1 MATRSAV
8 RGARTYIEPSAF
20 GWGVAVAAV
29 LRHSTLPWREALDA
43 VPLAALPP
51 LGGRDRLSL
60 VAQFAAHQALLQF
73 AGVSDGACDA
83 AEWAVVQRRGV
94 DARLVRLA
102 AAAATDAPPALTL
115 VQQFAEAVGA
125 PPLDALRQSWGRP
138 EAVYWEIDQRL
149 RHDAAA
155 DLRWMRAA
163 AVGEIASPA
172 PDGLRALLAARDAR
186 LGYADDACIDSLRLA
201 HDRLLVLG
209 ETPSPLAPLRDIAH
223 GARNDA
229 EIVERIVA
237 AERLIVI
244 VKDFERFDADARR
257 VVELFAA
264 TGSGVLLMP
273 GGNDV
278 PESRQFIVS
287 PRLTV
292 CTRSRRWLREFVT
305 SPAFHAFLD
314 DGVLPPESTAL
325 DALREPARSLLAA
338 LSLLGRRV
346 PRALASRFLGQ
357 FFFGGTIDDLA
368 TPGIAHIENDTLV
381 FVSDLSHLVP
391 AASREP
397 LCRVAAELIE
407 ETQFATDEEAI
418 AAIRALPRR
427 LISPKLAETLA
438 HALVRCGRYREAREF
453 AGEPLHA
460 LIERRTGEY
469 ASALARLETVEGAGL
484 LRAELLYLLGRNDE
498 ALAILQT
505 CDAGDR
511 ATYLHAIITNRYDG
525 EIADPYLAA
534 RLAFYRTNAV
544 DDALAA
550 LAAARTVPERIDAA
564 LDRIFALFTAG
575 RWPEARAAALEAL
588 TMIDETQGDRAAGG
602 ILYLL
607 AFLAADD
614 GQCSHAA
621 HLIERLEH
629 FYGTVGDER
638 RLRELDLLRAQ
649 LELSRGRFGA
659 AARAAS
665 AIAECDVA
673 PQIAEAA
680 KLILD
685 EIDAIEGRGTP
696 LRSTGTTPNAE
707 LSDRHA
713 LLSGGQPW
721 GEFTRALAAWRD
733 GGPLPQPTTGSEKLK
748 LFRFALALGRRDVAE
763 SIGIAA
769 EREERADLA
778 VLRIAATA
786 SFPFAAHDFGALR
799 WRFATR
805 NRLGHWSEIGS
816 LPPLDRAALD
826 RETGGWIPC
835 GEREFL
841 FIVEASTWPPE
852 SRDAVAALFRVRS
865 ENYRLRRVLAQEEG
879 VGQALLPVP
888 DGLIGESPPMRD
900 VSALIERVSKRD
912 VAVCI
917 LGESGTGKELVAR
930 AIHRH
935 SPRRHKPFTAVNCA
949 ALPETLIESELFGC
963 VRGAFTGADRDRAG
977 LIETTDGGTLF
988 LDEVGELPLAAQAKL
1003 LRFLQDGELRR
1014 VGDAANRSADVR
1026 IVTAT
1031 NRKLEAA
1038 VENGRFREDLYY
1050 RICGVEIS
1058 LPPLRERN
1066 GDVALLAAHF
1076 LAAEREKHRGGPS
1089 SFAPDVEASF
1099 AAYHWPGNVRELQNT
1114 VRAAHALAGE
1124 ARAIDLDHL
1133 PQRLREK
1140 RRISGAYHDE
1150 VARFRR
1156 ELIERSLD
1164 EAGGNQNQ
1172 AATALSMSRQAL
1184 AYQIREL
1191 GILVRPSYRAQ
1202 AVQPDK

>member
-1 MATRSAV
+1 MAMRSAV
-8 RGARTYIEPSAF
+8 RGARTSIEPGAF

-29 LRHSTLPWREALDA
+29 LRHSTLPWREVLDA

-73 AGVSDGACDA
+73 GGVSDDA
-83 AEWAVVQRRGV
+83 FDRAEWAVVQKRGA
-94 DARLVRLA
+94 DARLVRVA
-102 AAAATDAPPALTL
+102 AREATDAPPALTI
-115 VQQFAEAVGA
+115 VQQFAEAIGA
-125 PPLDALRQSWGRP
+125 PALDALRQSWGRP
-138 EAVYWEIDQRL
+138 EAVYWEIDRRL

-155 DLRWMRAA
+155 DLRWMHAA
-163 AVGEIASPA
+163 AIGEIASPA
-172 PDGLRALLAARDAR
+172 PDGLAAILAARDAR
-186 LGYADDACIDSLRLA
+186 LGYSDHACIDALRLA
-201 HDRLLVLG
+201 HDRVVVLG
-209 ETPSPLAPLRDIAH
+209 ETPSPLAPLRDIAM

-237 AERLIVI
+237 AERLIVV
-244 VKDFERFDADARR
+244 VKDFDRFDAGARR

-264 TGSGVLLMP
+264 TGSGILLMP
-273 GGNDV
+273 GGNDL

-287 PRLTV
+287 RRLTP
-292 CTRSRRWLREFVT
+292 CTRSRTWLRDFVE

-314 DGVLPPESTAL
+314 DGVLPPESTAV

-346 PRALASRFLGQ
+346 PRALAARFLAQ

-368 TPGIAHIENDTLV
+368 APGVAHVDGDTLV
-381 FVSDLSHLVP
+381 FAADLAHLVP

-397 LCRVAAELIE
+397 LCRVAAELLE
-407 ETQFATDEEAI
+407 ETGDADAI
-418 AAIRALPRR
+418 LALPRR
-427 LISPKLAETLA
+427 FVTPKLRETLA
-438 HALVRCGRYREAREF
+438 HALVRAGRYRDAREF
-453 AGEPLHA
+453 ATEPLLA

-469 ASALARLETVEGAGL
+469 ASALARLRDGDDDL
-484 LRAELLYLLGRNDE
+484 LRAELLDLLGRGDE
-498 ALAILQT
+498 ALAAL
-505 CDAGDR
+505 DACAPDDR
-511 ATYLHAIITNRYDG
+511 RTYLRAIITNRYDA
-525 EIADPYLAA
+525 EISDPYLAA
-534 RLAFYRTNAV
+534 RLNFYRTNAV

-550 LAAARTVPERIDAA
+550 LASARTVAERIDAA
-564 LDRIFALFTAG
+564 LDHLFALFTAG
-575 RWPEARAAALEAL
+575 RWAEARAAALEAL
-588 TMIDETQGDRAAGG
+588 TIIDETQGDRAAGG

-614 GQCSHAA
+614 GQCTHAA

-629 FYGTVGDER
+629 FYQATRDER

-649 LELSRGRFGA
+649 LELARGRLAA
-659 AARAAS
+659 AARAAAAVVES
-665 AIAECDVA
+665 DAA

-685 EIDAIEGRGTP
+685 EIDRIEGRDTP
-696 LRSTGTTPNAE
+696 LRSTGTTPNVE
-707 LSDRHA
+707 LCDRHA
-713 LLSGGQPW
+713 LLAGGDAVLD
-721 GEFTRALAAWRD
+721 FNRALIAWKR
-733 GGPLPQPTTGSEKLK
+733 GGPLPSATTGSEKLK
-748 LFRFALALGRRDVAE
+748 LLRFTRARDVVDD
-763 SIGIAA
+763 
-769 EREERADLA
+769 ERTDLN

-786 SFPFAAHDFGALR
+786 SFPFAAHDFGAMR

-816 LPPLDRAALD
+816 LPPPDRAALD
-826 RETGGWIPC
+826 RETSDWIPC

-841 FIVEASTWPPE
+841 FMENDWPAE
-852 SRDAVAALFRVRS
+852 SRDAIAALFRVRS
-865 ENYRLRRVLAQEEG
+865 ENYRLHRVLDQEQTETRREPAVDG
-879 VGQALLPVP
+879 IVGDSAA
-888 DGLIGESPPMRD
+888 MRD
-900 VSALIERVSKRD
+900 VFALVDRVARRD

-935 SPRRHKPFTAVNCA
+935 SPRRHKTFTAVNCA
-949 ALPETLIESELFGC
+949 ALPEALIESELFGC

-977 LIETTDGGTLF
+977 VIEATDGGTLF

-1014 VGDAANRSADVR
+1014 VGDAANRAADVR
-1026 IVTAT
+1026 VVTAT

-1038 VENGRFREDLYY
+1038 VEQGRFREDLYY
-1050 RICGVEIS
+1050 RIRGVEIA

-1076 LAAEREKHRGGPS
+1076 LAIEREKHRGGPS
-1089 SFAPDVEASF
+1089 SLAPDVEAAF
-1099 AAYHWPGNVRELQNT
+1099 AAYAWPGNVRELQNT
-1114 VRAAHALAGE
+1114 IRAAHALAGD
-1124 ARAIDLDHL
+1124 ARAIDLEHL
-1133 PQRLREK
+1133 PQRLRATP
-1140 RRISGAYHDE
+1140 RVTTSYHDA

-1156 ELIERSLD
+1156 ELIERSLGD
-1164 EAGGNQNQ
+1164 AGGNQNQ
-1172 AATALSMSRQAL
+1172 AASALGMSRQAL

-1191 GILVRPSYRAQ
+1191 GILVNGPRSCRTPSA
-1202 AVQPDK
+1202 

>member
-1 MATRSAV
+1 MAVRSATRAT
-8 RGARTYIEPSAF
+8 RTYIEPAAF

-43 VPLAALPP
+43 VPLAQLPP
-51 LGGRDRLSL
+51 PGGRDRLSL

-73 AGVSDGACDA
+73 AGVADGACDA
-83 AEWAVVQRRGV
+83 TEWAVVQRRGC
-94 DARLVRLA
+94 DARLVRVGA
-102 AAAATDAPPALTL
+102 RASSDAPPALTL
-115 VQQFAEAVGA
+115 VQQFAERIGA

-138 EAVYWEIDQRL
+138 EAVYCEIHQRL
-149 RHDAAA
+149 RGDAAA

-163 AVGEIASPA
+163 ARGEIASPA
-172 PDGLRALLAARDAR
+172 PDGLRAILAARDAR
-186 LGYADDACIDSLRLA
+186 LGYADDACIDALRLA
-201 HDRLLVLG
+201 HDRVVVLG
-209 ETPSPLAPLRDIAH
+209 ETPSPLAPLRDLAL
-223 GARNDA
+223 GARSEA
-229 EIVERIVA
+229 EIVERMVA

-244 VKDFERFDADARR
+244 VKDFGRFDADARR

-273 GGNDV
+273 GGQDL
-278 PESRQFIVS
+278 PESRQFLVS
-287 PRLTV
+287 PKV
-292 CTRSRRWLREFVT
+292 IACTRSRDWLRAFVE
-305 SPAFHAFLD
+305 SPAFDAFVD
-314 DGVLPPESTAL
+314 DGVLPAESSSL
-325 DALREPARSLLAA
+325 DALREPVRSLLGA

-346 PRALASRFLGQ
+346 PRELAARFLGQ
-357 FFFGGTIDDLA
+357 FLFGGSIDDLA
-368 TPGIAHIENDTLV
+368 VSGVAHVENDALV
-381 FVSDLSHLVP
+381 FAADLTHLVP
-391 AASREP
+391 QASREP
-397 LCRVAAELIE
+397 LYRVAAELLE
-407 ETQFATDEEAI
+407 SAPDEH
-418 AAIRALPRR
+418 AIRALPRR
-427 LISPKLAETLA
+427 FLSPALAEKLAR
-438 HALVRCGRYREAREF
+438 ALIRNGRYRDAREF
-453 AGEPLHA
+453 ASEPLLA
-460 LIERRTGEY
+460 LIERRTGDYE
-469 ASALARLETVEGAGL
+469 SALARLENIDRDLDSQL
-484 LRAELLYLLGRNDE
+484 LRAELLDLAGRGDE
-498 ALAILQT
+498 ALAALP
-505 CDAGDR
+505 DAADDR
-511 ATYLHAIITNRYDG
+511 VAYLRAIITNRFDE

-544 DDALAA
+544 DAALAA
-550 LAAARTVPERIDAA
+550 LAAARTTAERIDAA
-564 LDRIFALFTAG
+564 LDHLFALFTAG
-575 RWPEARAAALEAL
+575 RWAEARAAALDAL

-629 FYGTVGDER
+629 FYGATRDER

-649 LELSRGRFGA
+649 LELSRGRFSA
-659 AARAAS
+659 AARAAG
-665 AIAECDVA
+665 AIVDAGAA
-673 PQIAEAA
+673 PQIDEAA
-680 KLILD
+680 RLILD
-685 EIDAIEGRGTP
+685 EVDAIEGRGGGP
-696 LRSTGTTPNAE
+696 LRASGATANAE
-707 LSDRHA
+707 LSDRYA
-713 LLSGGQPW
+713 LLAGTPPW
-721 GEFTRALAAWRD
+721 GDFARALAQWRD
-733 GGPLPQPTTGSEKLK
+733 GGPLPAPSTGSETQK
-748 LFRFALALGRRDVAE
+748 LFRFALILGRRDVAA
-763 SIGIAA
+763 SLGIAVERDDD
-769 EREERADLA
+769 EREDLR

-786 SFPFAAHDFGALR
+786 EFPFAAHDFGPLR

-816 LPPLDRAALD
+816 LEPLDRAALD
-826 RETGGWIPC
+826 RQTSEWIAC

-841 FIVEASTWPPE
+841 FIDGADAWPAG

-865 ENYRLRRVLAQEEG
+865 ENYRLHRVLDQEETEPPPTH
-879 VGQALLPVP
+879 V
-888 DGLIGESPPMRD
+888 DGLIGESPLMRD
-900 VSALIERVSKRD
+900 VVALIDRFARRD

-935 SPRRHKPFTAVNCA
+935 SPRRHKTFTAVNCA

-1038 VENGRFREDLYY
+1038 VEQGRFREDLYY
-1050 RICGVEIS
+1050 RICGVEIA

-1066 GDVALLAAHF
+1066 GDVALLASHF
-1076 LAAEREKHRGGPS
+1076 LANEREKHRGGPS
-1089 SFAPDVEASF
+1089 SLAPDVEAAF

-1114 VRAAHALAGE
+1114 IRAAHALAGD
-1124 ARAIDLDHL
+1124 ARAIELEHL
-1133 PQRLREK
+1133 PHRLRAK
-1140 RRISGAYHDE
+1140 PRRASGAYHDE

-1172 AATALSMSRQAL
+1172 AATMLSMSRQAL

-1191 GILVRPSYRAQ
+1191 GILVKR
-1202 AVQPDK
+1202 

>member
-1 MATRSAV
+1 MAMRGAA
-8 RGARTYIEPSAF
+8 RGARTRIEPAAF

-43 VPLAALPP
+43 VPLPALPP

-73 AGVSDGACDA
+73 AGVADGACDA
-83 AEWAVVQRRGV
+83 AEWAVVQRRGA
-94 DARLVRLA
+94 DARLVRLTA
-102 AAAATDAPPALTL
+102 SAATDAPPALTL

-125 PPLDALRQSWGRP
+125 PALDALRQSWGRP
-138 EAVYWEIDQRL
+138 EAVYWEIHQRL

-155 DLRWMRAA
+155 DLRWMRVA

-172 PDGLRALLAARDAR
+172 PDGIRAILAARAAR
-186 LGYADDACIDSLRLA
+186 LGYEDDACIDSLRLA
-201 HDRLLVLG
+201 HERVLVLG

-273 GGNDV
+273 GGNDL

-292 CTRSRRWLREFVT
+292 CTRSRRWLAEFVE

-338 LSLLGRRV
+338 LALLGRRV
-346 PRALASRFLGQ
+346 PRALAARFLGQ

-368 TPGIAHIENDTLV
+368 TPGIAHVEDDTLV
-381 FVSDLSHLVP
+381 FATDLTHLVP
-391 AASREP
+391 AASRES
-397 LCRVAAELIE
+397 LYRVAAELIE
-407 ETQFATDEEAI
+407 ESSDEEAI
-418 AAIRALPRR
+418 HALPRR
-427 LISPKLAETLA
+427 FLSPKLAERLA
-438 HALVRCGRYREAREF
+438 QALIRAGRYRDAREL
-453 AGEPLHA
+453 ATEPLLA

-469 ASALARLETVEGAGL
+469 ASALARVENGPL
-484 LRAELLYLLGRNDE
+484 KAELLYLLGRNDE

-511 ATYLHAIITNRYDG
+511 VTYLRAIITNRYDG

-629 FYGTVGDER
+629 FYGAVGDER

-659 AARAAS
+659 AARAAG
-665 AIAECDVA
+665 AIAEGDVA

-680 KLILD
+680 RLILD

-696 LRSTGTTPNAE
+696 LRSTGTTPNVE
-707 LSDRHA
+707 LTDRYA
-713 LLSGGQPW
+713 LLRGGQ
-721 GEFTRALAAWRD
+721 ALMPVLDFARTLLAWRN
-733 GGPLPQPTTGSEKLK
+733 GGPQPQPTTGSEKLK

-805 NRLGHWSEIGS
+805 NRLGHWNEIGS

-841 FIVEASTWPPE
+841 FIEEASAWPPE
-852 SRDAVAALFRVRS
+852 SREAVAALFRVRS
-865 ENYRLRRVLAQEEG
+865 ENYRLRRVLDQEEG
-879 VGQALLPVP
+879 VGQALLPVQT
-888 DGLIGESPPMRD
+888 DGIVGESPAMRD
-900 VSALIERVSKRD
+900 VFALIERVSKRD

-930 AIHRH
+930 AVHRH

-963 VRGAFTGADRDRAG
+963 VRGAFTDADRDRAG

-1038 VENGRFREDLYY
+1038 VEQGRFREDLYY

-1076 LAAEREKHRGGPS
+1076 LGAEREKHRGGPS
-1089 SFAPDVEASF
+1089 SFAPDVEAAF
-1099 AAYHWPGNVRELQNT
+1099 LAYHWPGNVRELQNT

-1191 GILVRPSYRAQ
+1191 GILVRR
-1202 AVQPDK
+1202 